1 MVSSCS
7 RVDSERGVTHCVL
20 FLLQG
25 QPQST
30 EAREGERQ
38 KQSEVLVLKHFVVH
52 CSPVY
57 YKLVQNK
64 VMVMK
69 LCHLFCYADLDHV
82 ST

>member
-7 RVDSERGVTHCVL
+7 RVDSKGCVTHCVL

-38 KQSEVLVLKHFVVH
+38 KQSEVLVLKHLVVH
-52 CSPVY
+52 CSPVH
-57 YKLVQNK
+57 YKMVQNK
-64 VMVMK
+64 VMIMK
-69 LCHLFCYADLDHV
+69 LCHL
-82 ST
+82 

>member
-7 RVDSERGVTHCVL
+7 QVDSERGVTHCVL

-30 EAREGERQ
+30 EAREGEGQ
-38 KQSEVLVLKHFVVH
+38 KQSEVLVLKHLVLH

-57 YKLVQNK
+57 YKIVRLSQTK
-64 VMVMK
+64 RW
-69 LCHLFCYADLDHV
+69 
-82 ST
+82 S